1 MAPDSESD
9 YDTIDDFS
17 SRLTSGLY
25 DSCVEPTYVFNRES
39 AQEAR
44 QQRSVFLRAEVS
56 HAFDD
61 VHNALSTEFDQPVY
75 NADTGELLIMLA
87 LRHLDELPEVAA
99 DIGLGV
105 SLEEA
110 VNRAQ
115 KR

>member
-9 YDTIDDFS
+9 DDTVDGFS
-17 SRLTSGLY
+17 SRLSAGLY
-25 DSCVEPTYVFNRES
+25 DSCVEPTYLFDREG
-39 AQEAR
+39 AQDAR
-44 QQRSVFLRAEVS
+44 RQRSVFLRAGVS

-61 VHNALSTEFDQPVY
+61 VHNALSIEFDQPVY
-75 NADTGELLIMLA
+75 HADTGELLIMLA

-110 VNRAQ
+110 VSRAQ

>member
-9 YDTIDDFS
+9 NDNVDDFS
-17 SRLTSGLY
+17 SGLKSGLY
-25 DSCVEPTYVFNRES
+25 DSCMEPTYLFDRES
-39 AQEAR
+39 AQDAR
-44 QQRSVFLRAEVS
+44 HQRSVFLRAEVS
-56 HAFDD
+56 HAFAD
-61 VHNALSTEFDQPVY
+61 VHNALSKEFDEPVY

-87 LRHLDELPEVAA
+87 LRHLDDLPEVAA

-115 KR
+115 KQ